1 MAVQVSYPG
10 VYIQEV
16 SSGVRTITGVST
28 SVAMFVG
35 FTLQGPLSKPTLLF
49 SFADYVRQFGPDTQA
64 SEMATQV
71 RLFFQNGGERCYV
84 MRIADGA
91 SAATLAMGNEDG
103 ASTLQL
109 IARNPGSAGNRIR
122 AEVDYATP
130 TPNSTFNLRV
140 FVETETSPGVSSQSA
155 TESYVGLSMDPAS
168 GRYVVDV
175 LANDSALVVAVDPA
189 GPALIL
195 GPSYS
200 DRLFDNDADLLALLT
215 LEVPA
220 GRDMFRI
227 SVDGGTTFFDVVVAL
242 AATGLGTLDT
252 SIDAALGDDVV
263 TVDLLPVGLGEP
275 GTIRIVPNDA
285 GAVRIM
291 PPSDPSRNLAAALGL
306 GASQGGIEFSAYADR
321 RPAPTGSFFTPRSDL
336 SNLHAL
342 AVQTEATLTDIT
354 VADGTQPLP
363 YNVDLQLV
371 PDGALYE
378 AGVTTYPSYSNVR
391 GKLNQIA
398 GAFNAAAAASV
409 AFNWAADVEDVA
421 LVFRPVG
428 GQSRNFTGTVAT
440 VAVVAGFGQNARF
453 YSFGLGGLPANFQ
466 SGTLGS
472 DGDPPTNA
480 TFYDDA
486 YQIIERDVD
495 LFNLLVLP
503 RAAGDTGVFRLGLW
517 GSASTF
523 CQRRRAYLL
532 VDPPHDWATVADIL
546 TDSATATIAQLRQ
559 GLVTDHAGVY
569 WPRVN
574 AVDSVTGLSVRVDPS
589 GSVAGIMARIDGSR
603 GVWKAAAGIEAS
615 IRGVQGL
622 ERKISDAENGVI
634 NQQAVNALRVFPN
647 GIIVWG
653 ARTMDGFD
661 NSGNQDYRYSPVRRL
676 ALFIEESLVRG
687 LKFAVFEPNGDV
699 LWAQIRLAA
708 GAFMNNLFRQGAFAG
723 TKASDAYFVICD
735 STTTTQ
741 NDINLGI
748 VNVVIGFAPLQP
760 TEFVVITLQQ
770 KAGEIQV

>member
-35 FTLQGPLSKPTLLF
+35 FAQQGPLGRPTQLF
-49 SFADYVRQFGPDTQA
+49 SFADYLRAFGPDTSA

-84 MRIADGA
+84 MRIADNA
-91 SAATLAMGNEDG
+91 SAATLTMSNEAG
-103 ASTLQL
+103 AATLQL
-109 IARNPGSAGNRIR
+109 AARNPGTAGNRIR

-140 FVETETSPGVSSQSA
+140 FVETETSPGVFGQS
-155 TESYVGLSMDPAS
+155 EVERFVGLSMDPAS

-175 LANDSALVVAVDPA
+175 LASDSALVVAIDPGGVPIA
-189 GPALIL
+189 

-200 DRLFDNDADLLALLT
+200 DRLFDDDDALLDLLDD
-215 LEVPA
+215 

-227 SVDGGTTFFDVVVAL
+227 SADGGATFFDAVL
-242 AATGLGTLDT
+242 PDPLEATGLESVQEAINGTGL
-252 SIDAALGDDVV
+252 SV
-263 TVDLLPVGLGEP
+263 TVTLLPVGGADPSTL
-275 GTIRIVPNDA
+275 RFVPAA
-285 GAVRIM
+285 GAVRIL
-291 PPSDPSRNLAAALGL
+291 PASDAGRDLASLLGL
-306 GASQGGIEFSAYADR
+306 GATQGGIEFGTHADR
-321 RPAPTGSFFTPRSDL
+321 RPAPTGTFFTPQSDL
-336 SNLHAL
+336 TNLHAL
-342 AVQTEATLTDIT
+342 AVQTAATLTNVTIT
-354 VADGTQPLP
+354 DGTSGSPYDVPLTLAP
-363 YNVDLQLV
+363 A
-371 PDGALYE
+371 GALY
-378 AGVTTYPSYSNVR
+378 AGGVTTYPSYSNVR

-398 GAFNAAAAASV
+398 GAVNAAAAGSV
-409 AFNWAADVEDVA
+409 ELNWAVDVEDVA
-421 LVFRPVG
+421 LVFRAVG
-428 GQSRNFTGTVAT
+428 SQSRNFTGTVAT
-440 VAVVAGFGQNARF
+440 VAAVAGFGQNARF
-453 YSFGLGGLPANFQ
+453 YSFGVGGLPATFQ
-466 SGTLGS
+466 FGLAGA
-472 DGDPPTNA
+472 DGNAPTHLS
-480 TFYDDA
+480 FYEDA
-486 YQIIERDVD
+486 YQIIEREVD

-503 RAAGDTGVFRLGLW
+503 RAADADDDVRRNLW
-517 GSASTF
+517 GPASVF
-523 CQRRRAYLL
+523 CQRRRAFLL

-546 TDSATATIAQLRQ
+546 TDSPTATIAQLRQ
-559 GLVTDHAGVY
+559 GMVNDHAAVY
-569 WPRVN
+569 WPRVT
-574 AVDSVTGLSVRVDPS
+574 AVDSVTGLPVRVDPS
-589 GSVAGIMARIDGSR
+589 GSVAGIMARIDGAR
-603 GVWKAAAGIEAS
+603 GVWKAAAGIEATV
-615 IRGVQGL
+615 RAVQGL
-622 ERKISDAENGVI
+622 ERSISDPENGVI

-647 GIIVWG
+647 GIVVWG

-661 NSGNQDYRYSPVRRL
+661 NSGNTDYRYGPVRRF

-723 TKASDAYFVICD
+723 TKASDAYFVLCD

-748 VNVVIGFAPLQP
+748 VNVVIGFAPLHP
-760 TEFVVITLQQ
+760 AEFVVITLQQ

>member
-35 FTLQGPLSKPTLLF
+35 FAQQGPLGRPTQLF
-49 SFADYVRQFGPDTQA
+49 SFADYLRAFGPDTSA

-84 MRIADGA
+84 MRIADNA
-91 SAATLAMGNEDG
+91 SAATLTMSNEAG
-103 ASTLQL
+103 AATLQL
-109 IARNPGSAGNRIR
+109 TARNPGTAGNRIR

-140 FVETETSPGVSSQSA
+140 FVETETSPGVFGQS
-155 TESYVGLSMDPAS
+155 EVERFVGLSMDPAS

-175 LANDSALVVAVDPA
+175 LASDSALVVAIDP
-189 GPALIL
+189 GGVPIV

-200 DRLFDNDADLLALLT
+200 DRLFTNDGALLGVLST
-215 LEVPA
+215 EIGLT
-220 GRDMFRI
+220 RDTFRI
-227 SVDGGTTFFDVVVAL
+227 SADGGATFFEVVATVG
-242 AATGLGTLDT
+242 ATGVGTLQD
-252 SIDAALGDDVV
+252 SIDASMGLGVV
-263 TVDLLPVGLGEP
+263 TVGLFSVGPGDPETVRVVPVGS
-275 GTIRIVPNDA
+275 
-285 GAVRIM
+285 GAVQIL
-291 PPSDPSRNLAAALGL
+291 PAADPSRDLSAALGL
-306 GASQGGIEFSAYADR
+306 GTARGGIEFGAHADR
-321 RPAPTGSFFTPRSDL
+321 RPAPTGTFFTPRSDL

-342 AVQTEATLTDIT
+342 AVETAATLTNVTIT
-354 VADGTQPLP
+354 DGTGGSPYDVPLTLSP
-363 YNVDLQLV
+363 A
-371 PDGALYE
+371 GALYA

-391 GKLNQIA
+391 AKLNQIA
-398 GAFNAAAAASV
+398 GAVNAAAAASV
-409 AFNWAADVEDVA
+409 ELNWAVDVEDVA
-421 LVFRPVG
+421 LVFRAVG
-428 GQSRNFTGTVAT
+428 SQSRNFTAIVDTV
-440 VAVVAGFGQNARF
+440 VAVGDFGQNARF
-453 YSFGLGGLPANFQ
+453 YSFGFGGLPADFQ
-466 SGTLGS
+466 SGSAGS
-472 DGDPPTNA
+472 DGIAPANES
-480 TFYDDA
+480 FYEDA

-503 RAAGDTGVFRLGLW
+503 RAAGDGEAFRRDLW
-517 GSASTF
+517 GPASVF
-523 CQRRRAYLL
+523 CQRRRAFLL

-546 TDSATATIAQLRQ
+546 TDSSTATIAQLRQ
-559 GLVTDHAGVY
+559 GMVNDHAAVY
-569 WPRVN
+569 WPRVT
-574 AVDSVTGLSVRVDPS
+574 AVDSVTGLPVRVDPS
-589 GSVAGIMARIDGSR
+589 GSVAGIMARIDGAR

-615 IRGVQGL
+615 VRAVQGL
-622 ERKISDAENGVI
+622 ERSISDPENGVI

-647 GIIVWG
+647 GIVVWG

-661 NSGNQDYRYSPVRRL
+661 NSGNTDYRYGPVRRF

-723 TKASDAYFVICD
+723 TKASDAYFVLCD

-748 VNVVIGFAPLQP
+748 VNVVIGFAPLHP
-760 TEFVVITLQQ
+760 AEFVVITLQQ